1 MTGID
6 VYEPREDTFLIL
18 KHIKDFAKNKIV
30 LDLGTGTGILAIEA
44 AKYAKKVYAVDI
56 SKKAFV
62 VAKQNAKKV
71 NAKNI
76 VFLRSDLFS
85 AFKQKAKNKLR
96 FDLILFNPPYLP
108 AHPSEPKEL
117 ALQIAGGK
125 HGYELIKRF
134 LQDVSSFLNP
144 NGVILLVF
152 STLTKKHKIDKLIE
166 EHCFIAN
173 ELDHKKL
180 FFETLFLYKIIKSRF
195 LKDAEKHGLKQVIY
209 FAKGKRGWVYK
220 AYYKGKKICIK
231 RKISQSA
238 ALKTI
243 ENEAK
248 YLKLLNR
255 YNIGPKFYFKT
266 KKYLVIEFVDGKP
279 IEEFIRSTNDA
290 ELIKK
295 VLFIIFKKCRK
306 LDQLKINKEE
316 MHHPRKHIIVG
327 LRKKKP
333 IVTLIDFERAH
344 KTQKPKNVT
353 QFCQYLISTK
363 MIRLLEEKGIFI
375 DKGIMLHRAREY
387 KHNPTKKNFNQILKE
402 IRFSP

>member
-1 MTGID
+1 MSGID
-6 VYEPREDTFLIL
+6 VYEPKEDSFLIL
-18 KHIKDFAKNKIV
+18 KHIKNFAENKTV

-56 SKKAFV
+56 SKKALA
-62 VAKQNAKKV
+62 VAKQNAKKA

-76 VFLRSDLFS
+76 TFLRSDLFS
-85 AFKQKAKNKLR
+85 AFKQAKRKPR

-108 AHPSEPKEL
+108 AQPSEPKEL

-125 HGYELIKRF
+125 HGYELIERF
-134 LQDVSSFLNP
+134 FRDVSFFLNP
-144 NGVILLVF
+144 DGVILLVF
-152 STLTKKHKIDKLIE
+152 STLTKKHKVDKIIE
-166 EHCFIAN
+166 EHCFIAE
-173 ELDHKKL
+173 ELDRQKL
-180 FFETLFLYKIIKSRF
+180 FFETIFLYKIIKSRF

-209 FAKGKRGWVYK
+209 FTKGKRGWIYK
-220 AYYKGKKICIK
+220 ANYKGKQVCIK
-231 RKISQSA
+231 RKIPQSA

-243 ENEAK
+243 ENEAR

-255 YNIGPKFYFKT
+255 YGIGPRFYFKT
-266 KKYLVIEFVDGKP
+266 KNYLVIEFVDGKP
-279 IEEFIRSTNDA
+279 IEEFIKSTDDA

-295 VLFIIFKKCRK
+295 VLFTVFKKCRK
-306 LDQLKINKEE
+306 MDQLKINKEE
-316 MHHPRKHIIVG
+316 MHHPRKHIIVE

-333 IVTLIDFERAH
+333 IVTLIDFDRAH

-363 MIRLLEEKGIFI
+363 MIGLLEEKGIFI
-375 DKGIMLHRAREY
+375 DKGVMLHKAREY
-387 KHNPTKKNFNQILKE
+387 KHNPTKKNFEQILKE